1 MRAGA
6 NASLGWKMKRRGKAA
21 RDSATARRKHYR
33 APALEKGL
41 DVLELLA
48 REPQGLTISEL
59 AHRLGRTVGELF
71 RMVVVLEQRSYV
83 QMREDSDAYVLTLR
97 MFEMSHRF
105 PPVARLTSAAGPVM
119 KNLSHDTGQSCHM
132 VIYYEGQGHVVAQ
145 YDAPTDRIFS
155 VRLGAIAPLLDTCS
169 GHILLAFADEDSRR
183 SMLSKIPDP
192 KRRPNAREIGRMV
205 KRVRGQGNEIVASAQ
220 VQGVMDIGFPVFD
233 HAGYIAAALVMPF
246 LEYLD
251 GSHPVSADRAAELTE
266 AAAKDISTA
275 LGLVGRSAIASAG

>member
-1 MRAGA
+1 MKSRAKA
-6 NASLGWKMKRRGKAA
+6 RGK
-21 RDSATARRKHYR
+21 SAKTRRKHYR

-83 QMREDSDAYVLTLR
+83 QMREDSDAFVLTLR

-105 PPVARLTSAAGPVM
+105 PPVARLTAAAGPVM
-119 KNLSHDTGQSCHM
+119 KNLSLDTGQSCHM

-169 GHILLAFADEDSRR
+169 GHILLAFADDAARAR
-183 SMLSKIPDP
+183 MLSEIPGL
-192 KRRPNAREIGRMV
+192 KRKPSVRRIDSMV
-205 KRVRGQGNEIVASAQ
+205 KRVRRQGNEIVASAQ
-220 VQGVMDIGFPVFD
+220 VQGVTDLGFPVFD
-233 HAGYIAAALVMPF
+233 RAGYITAALVVPF
-246 LEYLD
+246 LDYLD
-251 GSHPVSADRAAELTE
+251 GSHPVSAERAAELTE
-266 AAAKDISTA
+266 AAAKDISA
-275 LGLVGRSAIASAG
+275 SLGLVERVAITRAD